1 MNGKVLVRWPSQDLK
16 LRMSTSFRPYVPE
29 QSLLMPSSLEDW
41 LPDGHLAYFVSDAIE
56 TLDLGAF
63 YARYSGDGR
72 RRQPFEPLMMVKVLV
87 YGYASGVFSSRKI
100 AARMRED
107 VAFRILGANNFPAH
121 RTIREFR
128 QLHVNEFSTLFVEV
142 VRLAK
147 EAGLIKL
154 GRLGVDGTK
163 LRANASKHKA
173 MGYGRMKEEEAR
185 LKNEIADLLKRAEAV
200 DEAEDAEYGPNRDGT
215 EVPDELKRRESRLKV
230 IKAAK
235 ARLEARQR
243 EADKEAGR
251 TPDDERRPASGKGG
265 PSYQRDFGIPHDQ
278 AQDNFTDPQSRI
290 MKTQDGFQQCYNA
303 QAAVDEGSLLIVAN
317 DLGNNASD
325 YGQLVPLL
333 EKVEENVSALPT
345 MVLADA
351 GYAAEA
357 TLREL
362 ENRNISACVALG
374 REGKSTRPPDPIKY
388 PAKARMAERLKTS
401 EGKAHYRRRKA
412 IPEPVFG
419 WIKHVLGFRRLSMRG
434 LERAKGEWD
443 LICLA
448 LNLKRLRTLGW
459 AAA

>member
-1 MNGKVLVRWPSQDLK
+1 MP
-16 LRMSTSFRPYVPE
+16 TTYRPYIPE
-29 QSLLMPSSLEDW
+29 QLLLMPCSLKEW
-41 LPDGHLAYFVSDAIE
+41 LPEGHLVHFVSDSIDA
-56 TLDLGAF
+56 LDLGAF

-72 RRQPFEPLMMVKVLV
+72 RRQPFDPLMMVKVLV

-100 AARMRED
+100 ATRMQED
-107 VAFRILGANNFPAH
+107 VGFRLLGANNFPAH

-128 QLHVNEFSTLFVEV
+128 QLHVSEFSALFIEV

-163 LRANASKHKA
+163 LRASASKHKA
-173 MGYGRMKEEEAR
+173 MGYGRMKEEEVR
-185 LKNEIADLLKRAEAV
+185 LKKEIADLLKQAEAV
-200 DEAEDAEYGPNRDGT
+200 DEAEDAEHGPDRDGT
-215 EVPDELKRRESRLKV
+215 ELPDELKRRESRLKV
-230 IKAAK
+230 IKEAK

-243 EADKEAGR
+243 EEDKENGR
-251 TPDDERRPASGKGG
+251 KPDDERRPASGRG
-265 PSYQRDFGIPHDQ
+265 PSYQRDFGIPHDE
-278 AQDNFTDPQSRI
+278 AQENFTDPQSRI

-325 YGQLVPLL
+325 NGQLLPML
-333 EKVEENVSALPT
+333 EKVKENVAISPT
-345 MVLADA
+345 MVLADS
-351 GYAAEA
+351 GYASEE

-362 ENRNISACVALG
+362 ETRNIAACVALG
-374 REGKSTRPPDPIKY
+374 REGKGTRSFDPSKY
-388 PAKARMAERLKTS
+388 PAKARMAERLKTP
-401 EGKAHYRRRKA
+401 EGEAHYRRRKV

-419 WIKHVLGFRRLSMRG
+419 WIKNVLGFRRASMRG
-434 LERAKGEWD
+434 LERVKGEWN

-459 AAA
+459 VAA